1 MFKCNLGVVCDVFAC
16 GQGASG
22 LDNIRP
28 LEMRVESGS
37 QLTYAAYASIYV
49 SIRQRLRQHTRACS
63 QHLLHCLLLSASSHE
78 GSGWWPSNSWMMTTV
93 SDPCVSLL
101 MYPPYK
107 DDMAYKL
114 AILRYLKHDRLL
126 QTLAQASPSRLSRP
140 SGWWWQNYIQEKI
153 VPTIIGR
160 AMAQRFFVLSP
171 IAGATGHSE
180 RDLYSARIREL
191 IGCAIAYRPSIAR
204 LNNGWNM

>member
-63 QHLLHCLLLSASSHE
+63 QHLLHCLLPLRLFSRRLGLMTVELLNDDNSIRSLRFSA
-78 GSGWWPSNSWMMTTV
+78 
-93 SDPCVSLL
+93 L
-101 MYPPYK
+101 
-107 DDMAYKL
+107 
-114 AILRYLKHDRLL
+114 
-126 QTLAQASPSRLSRP
+126 
-140 SGWWWQNYIQEKI
+140 
-153 VPTIIGR
+153 VPTI
-160 AMAQRFFVLSP
+160 QR
-171 IAGATGHSE
+171 
-180 RDLYSARIREL
+180 
-191 IGCAIAYRPSIAR
+191 
-204 LNNGWNM
+204 